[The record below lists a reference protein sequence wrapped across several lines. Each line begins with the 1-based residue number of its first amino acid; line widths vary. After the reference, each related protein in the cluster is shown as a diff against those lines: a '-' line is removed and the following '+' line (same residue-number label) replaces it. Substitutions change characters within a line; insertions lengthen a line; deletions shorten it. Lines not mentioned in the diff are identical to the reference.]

1 MLDSQLKKLHQALE
15 VMISARKGKCNLG
28 HELLQ
33 LLSCFYFSVFF
44 SELCT
49 NTSTFVKSVATLG
62 EYHPHLCQLHHT
74 LLSSLPRP

>member
-33 LLSCFYFSVFF
+33 LLSCLYFSVF
-44 SELCT
+44 S
-49 NTSTFVKSVATLG
+49 
-62 EYHPHLCQLHHT
+62 Q
-74 LLSSLPRP
+74 SSAPTQVPL